1 MKNNAL
7 SVMVAEQDEKL
18 EWERLIG
25 PLWDNRWRIA
35 VVTGLAGVLGVAY
48 ALLATPVYQATAV
61 VQVEKQLSGD
71 SLLRET
77 LDSTMGQS
85 SATQD
90 EVTLAKSR
98 YVLGKTVDAL
108 GLTVRVSPDYFPVFG
123 KGLARL
129 SGEKPPVLNITTLT
143 TPADMQGEALT
154 LTVRDGQHYEL
165 SHDGD
170 KLFSGVVGQPVAQG
184 GWNMTVS
191 ALDAAPGASFTVVKV
206 ARQEAVDDLRKY
218 LDVVPGGKDSGI
230 MAFTL
235 PSEDP
240 QSAEA
245 MLKNITDNYLQQN
258 VDRKTEE
265 AQRML
270 AFLQEQL
277 PQTQTSLNNAETQLN
292 QFRQQNDSVDL
303 SLEAKSVLD
312 TQVQLEAQL
321 NELTFKEAVGW

>member
-170 KLFSGVVGQPVAQG
+170 KLFSGVVGQP
-184 GWNMTVS
+184 
-191 ALDAAPGASFTVVKV
+191 
-206 ARQEAVDDLRKY
+206 
-218 LDVVPGGKDSGI
+218 
-230 MAFTL
+230 
-235 PSEDP
+235 
-240 QSAEA
+240 
-245 MLKNITDNYLQQN
+245 
-258 VDRKTEE
+258 
-265 AQRML
+265 
-270 AFLQEQL
+270 
-277 PQTQTSLNNAETQLN
+277 
-292 QFRQQNDSVDL
+292 
-303 SLEAKSVLD
+303 
-312 TQVQLEAQL
+312 
-321 NELTFKEAVGW
+321 

>member
-154 LTVRDGQHYEL
+154 LADKIGIMRDGHLIAHGETRSLYRHPTNRFAAEFLGRANLLPATALETTAGQGMTTVSCAGKVIGCFTY
-165 SHDGD
+165 GAQRGFD
-170 KLFSGVVGQPVAQG
+170 KLLCIRPQHI
-184 GWNMTVS
+184 
-191 ALDAAPGASFTVVKV
+191 ALDA
-206 ARQEAVDDLRKY
+206 D
-218 LDVVPGGKDSGI
+218 
-230 MAFTL
+230 
-235 PSEDP
+235 
-240 QSAEA
+240 
-245 MLKNITDNYLQQN
+245 
-258 VDRKTEE
+258 
-265 AQRML
+265 AQRSNCIVGTL
-270 AFLQEQL
+270 RDIHWQW
-277 PQTQTSLNNAETQLN
+277 
-292 QFRQQNDSVDL
+292 
-303 SLEAKSVLD
+303 
-312 TQVQLEAQL
+312 
-321 NELTFKEAVGW
+321 ELTHLQFDAQGHPLRVVTTHQSRMPQIGERVPLYFAPDDAVLIED